1 MFTLSC
7 KAEALVVTK
16 ARMKALALLTLLI
29 VLAEG
34 NSERELDW
42 WETTIFYQIYP
53 RSFMDS
59 DGDGIGD
66 LNGRAYIYTEI
77 LHI

>member
-34 NSERELDW
+34 NSERVGLVGDYN
-42 WETTIFYQIYP
+42 ILPDLSQVFYGQ
-53 RSFMDS
+53 
-59 DGDGIGD
+59 
-66 LNGRAYIYTEI
+66 
-77 LHI
+77 

>member
-1 MFTLSC
+1 MQKNLLNVSRTLPFILLP
-7 KAEALVVTK
+7 ALFLF
-16 ARMKALALLTLLI
+16 AYA
-29 VLAEG
+29 
-34 NSERELDW
+34 NNDRELEW

-66 LNGRAYIYTEI
+66 LKGRNFIKNVQY
-77 LHI
+77 